1 MGRYDDI
8 INLPHH
14 VSKKRARMS
23 MVDRGAQFSP
33 FAALTGYEAVIQEST
48 RLTQSGRELA
58 EGEIA
63 ALDEILR
70 ELMARIQTRPWA
82 AFTCFQPDARK
93 AGGAYVRVA
102 GNLKRYDAVEHSL
115 VLTDGTRIPLE
126 SIVGIEKMEEAP

>member
-14 VSKKRARMS
+14 VSRKRAQMS
-23 MVDRGAQFSP
+23 MIDRGAQFSP
-33 FAALTGYEAVIQEST
+33 FAALTGYEAVIQESA

-70 ELMARIQTRPWA
+70 ELMTRIKTQPGA
-82 AFTCFQPDARK
+82 VFTCFQPDERK
-93 AGGAYVRVA
+93 AGGAYVRIT
-102 GNLKRYDAVEHSL
+102 GNLKKYDAVERSL
-115 VLTDGTRIPLE
+115 VLTDGTQIPLE
-126 SIVGIEKMEEAP
+126 SIVDIEKMEETP

>member
-8 INLPHH
+8 LNLPHH

-23 MVDRGAQFSP
+23 MIDRGAQFSP
-33 FAALTGYEAVIQEST
+33 FAALTGYEAVIQESA

-70 ELMARIQTRPWA
+70 DLMSRIKTQPKAT
-82 AFTCFQPDARK
+82 FTCFRPDERK
-93 AGGAYVRVA
+93 AGGAYVRIT
-102 GNLKRYDAVEHSL
+102 GNLKKYDAMDQTL
-115 VLTDGTRIPLE
+115 ILTDGTKVPLE
-126 SIVGIEKMEEAP
+126 SIVGIENQEKTP